1 MSSRHCC
8 GTGYIRHLMRRAVMS
23 DNLQLDG
30 RRALVT
36 GGTQGIGKAVVAR
49 LREAGATLL
58 TTARTLPAEL
68 PDRVL
73 FVAADIATA
82 VGCEMVAEAARDRLG
97 GGGIVVPVV
106 GGAAPPARGFLGPAR
121 KPDR

>member
-97 GGGIVVPVV
+97 GGGSGAHIAGARHVPP
-106 GGAAPPARGFLGPAR
+106 GRGLGYR
-121 KPDR
+121 VT